1 MKMVLIFLLLMFMGC
16 SSNNLVNKT
25 LLEREAIEDMTQEDK
40 IIGDTLPSWVNK
52 SGIENGQSY
61 AVGNAE
67 FSADANPAYVK
78 RAAIMN
84 GEGKLLSDAPTDF
97 RILAQ
102 SAMTGAG
109 IDDNEF
115 FEIQTK
121 LKEVVGLSGIYH
133 NQERT
138 TCRKILRYGEL
149 STRLVRSCWVQVSVS
164 TRELSKAYQR
174 TIALK
179 YGGKAANKFGKIMEK
194 ELDRVD
200 NNRLLKK
207 EEPKSVVKKEQNNRG
222 RNVASLDKKDVSIGK
237 NKEVKEYSKKDKI
250 INSSMMEN
258 VQ

>member
-1 MKMVLIFLLLMFMGC
+1 MKMIMILLFLVLVGC
-16 SSNNLVNKT
+16 SSNDLVNKT
-25 LLEREAIEDMTQEDK
+25 LFEREAIEDMTQEDK

-52 SGIENGQSY
+52 SGVENGQSY

-78 RAAIMN
+78 RAAIMLAA
-84 GEGKLLSDAPTDF
+84 GKVVSDAPTDF

-138 TCRKILRYGEL
+138 T
-149 STRLVRSCWVQVSVS
+149 
-164 TRELSKAYQR
+164 
-174 TIALK
+174 
-179 YGGKAANKFGKIMEK
+179 
-194 ELDRVD
+194 
-200 NNRLLKK
+200 
-207 EEPKSVVKKEQNNRG
+207 
-222 RNVASLDKKDVSIGK
+222 
-237 NKEVKEYSKKDKI
+237 
-250 INSSMMEN
+250 
-258 VQ
+258 